1 MIIVSIDIGYH
12 NMGVVKSYVDDK
24 TFEIKILEI
33 FKVDLTNLPHKKI
46 DRWKCKLEHTCE
58 VADLVAH
65 FIQEYGDYLEESD
78 KILIERQPPT
88 GLTQIETL
96 LLFLYRSKVELI
108 SPNSMHK
115 YFHINVL
122 EYESRKE
129 RTIEISKSF
138 LENFQEY
145 QELSRK
151 HDIADAVCM
160 IIFRFHKEREKYRL
174 SQVDKS
180 LPFNHFIYKKPAEV

>member
-1 MIIVSIDIGYH
+1 MIVVSIDIGYH
-12 NMGVVKSYVDDK
+12 NMGIVKSYIDDK

-33 FKVDLTNLPHKKI
+33 FKVDLTNLPHKKVS
-46 DRWKCKLEHTCE
+46 RWDCTLYHSNE
-58 VADLVAH
+58 VTDLFTH
-65 FIQEYGDYLEESD
+65 FIQEYGDYLTEAD
-78 KILIERQPPT
+78 KILIERQPPM
-88 GLTQIETL
+88 GLTNIEA
-96 LLFLYRSKVELI
+96 LFLFVYRHKIELI
-108 SPNSMHK
+108 SPNAMHK
-115 YFHINVL
+115 HFHINVL

-174 SQVDKS
+174 SQVDRS
-180 LPFNHFIYKKPAEV
+180 LPFSHFIYKEPTEI